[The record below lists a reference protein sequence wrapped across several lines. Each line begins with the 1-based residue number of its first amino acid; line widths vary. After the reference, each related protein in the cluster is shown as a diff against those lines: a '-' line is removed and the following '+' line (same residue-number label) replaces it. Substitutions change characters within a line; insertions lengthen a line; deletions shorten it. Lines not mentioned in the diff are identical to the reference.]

1 MSAPGACAA
10 AAAAGGD
17 GGGGAPPGAGAGG
30 GAPLGAGAGGGAPGA
45 GAGGANNNT
54 NGGNSASQSS
64 GGPFSGYI
72 LLLFL
77 FPLLALYCYIHVP
90 VPDIHDASSMLLHYC
105 YVLVPDIHD
114 AHDVFSMLLV
124 MLHVVTRSPYTA
136 YAMIIVLT
144 FWIKICRFMTI
155 FPTIQKPDRSF
166 SVVGSAAAL
175 KSYAFDGSNYKKW
188 KARALLWLTA
198 MQCFYVSRGKRSE
211 PPLSPEEEAKFETL
225 DCLFRGALISVLA
238 DNIVDVYMQKD
249 MWDALEAKF
258 GVSDAGS
265 ELYVVEQFYDYKM
278 VDDRSLVEQAHEIQM
293 LAKELKNNNCELPD
307 KFVAGGIIA
316 KLPPSWSDFA
326 TSLKHKRQEFSVSDL
341 IGSLGVQE
349 KARAKRLREVLVPIW
364 YRRRTLM
371 HPTTTRKSSLMS
383 NPRLQ
388 PTLRRKARERQRETA
403 LCVASL
409 GIRPR
414 TVLSTKTGSLPTW
427 SLARAEEHRGTVG
440 RGSSL
445 LIGNGSLAAVHGV
458 GTVDLKFTS
467 GKTVQLK
474 NVQHVP
480 SIKKN
485 LVSGS
490 LLCREGFRL
499 VFKSNKCV
507 VSKYETFVGK
517 GYDSGGLFRFS
528 LNDMCNNH
536 NVVNHISE
544 NDESNVWHSRLC
556 HVNFSCMTRLA
567 NMSLIPKF
575 TLVKGSKCHTC
586 VQSKQHRKPHKAS
599 EARNLAPLEL
609 VHSDLCEMNSVLTK
623 GEKKYFMTLIDDCTR
638 FCYVYLLKTK
648 DEALHYFKIYKAEVD
663 NQLERKIKRLR
674 SDRGGEY
681 FSNEF
686 ASFCEEFGII
696 HERTPPY
703 SPQSN
708 GVAERKNR
716 TLTEMVNAMLD
727 TAGLSKE
734 WWGEAVL
741 TACHVLNKI
750 PMKHKEVTPFEEWER
765 KKLNLSYLRTWG
777 CLAKVN
783 VPIAKKQ
790 KLGPNTV
797 DCVFLGYAIHSVGY
811 RFLIVNSG
819 VPDMHVGTVFESR
832 DATFFENEFPMKHTP
847 STSSQETV
855 MPHEHFA
862 PIEHNDQTPEE
873 NPEEDNIVDTRKS
886 KRQRV
891 AKSFG
896 DDYIVYLVDN
906 TPRTIEEA
914 YSSPDADYWKEA
926 VRSEMDSIM
935 SNGTWEVVERPYG
948 CKPVGCKWVFKKS
961 LGLMMDVKTAFLNG
975 ELEEEI
981 YMDQLDGYVLEGGG
995 EGVIL
1000 CLYVDDILIFGTNL
1014 NVIEEVKDYL
1024 SKSFEMKDLGEAD
1037 VILNIKLQRGD
1048 EGGITL
1054 VQSHYVDKVLSRFGY
1069 SDCKPAPTPYDP
1081 SVLLRKNRR
1090 IARDQLRYS
1099 QIIGSLMYLAS
1110 ATRPDISFAVS
1121 KLSRFVS
1128 NPGDDHWQ
1136 ALERVM
1142 RYLKGTMSY
1151 GIHYTGYPKVLERY
1165 SDSNW
1170 ISDADEIKATSGY
1183 VFTLGGGA
1191 VSWKSCK
1198 QTILTRSTMEAELT
1212 ALDTATVEAKWL
1224 RELLMDLPVVEKPVP
1239 AILMNC
1245 DNQIVIIK
1253 VNSLKDNM
1261 KSSRHIKR
1269 RLKYVRKQK
1278 NSGVIALDYVQ
1289 TARNLADQ
1297 FTKGLPRI
1305 MIDSASREMGLIPT

>member
-1 MSAPGACAA
+1 MSAPGAGAAAGA

-17 GGGGAPPGAGAGG
+17 GAP
-30 GAPLGAGAGGGAPGA
+30 GAGGGAPGA
-45 GAGGANNNT
+45 GGGAANNNT
-54 NGGNSASQSS
+54 NRGNSASQSS
-64 GGPFSGYI
+64 GAPFSGYI
-72 LLLFL
+72 LLLLLFL
-77 FPLLALYCYIHVP
+77 LLALYCFVPIPDVHDASSMFVRYVP
-90 VPDIHDASSMLLHYC
+90 VPDIHDASSMFVR
-105 YVLVPDIHD
+105 YVSVLDIHDD
-114 AHDVFSMLLV
+114 AHDVF
-124 MLHVVTRSPYTA
+124 T
-136 YAMIIVLT
+136 
-144 FWIKICRFMTI
+144 
-155 FPTIQKPDRSF
+155 
-166 SVVGSAAAL
+166 
-175 KSYAFDGSNYKKW
+175 
-188 KARALLWLTA
+188 

-211 PPLSPEEEAKFETL
+211 PPLSPEEEAKFEAS

-238 DNIVDVYMQKD
+238 DNIVDLYMHMPFGKD

-258 GVSDAGS
+258 GVSDAGI
-265 ELYVVEQFYDYKM
+265 
-278 VDDRSLVEQAHEIQM
+278 EQAHEIQM
-293 LAKELKNNNCELPD
+293 LAKELENNNCELPD
-307 KFVAGGIIA
+307 KFVVGGIIA

-341 IGSLGVQE
+341 IGSLGVEE
-349 KARAKRLREVLVPIW
+349 KARAKDVRGKKVEGGSSANKVQKKNPHASHNNKKVKPDVKPDVKPNAATNFKKKGKGKAKGDCFVCGKSGHWAKDCPERKD
-364 YRRRTLM
+364 
-371 HPTTTRKSSLMS
+371 RKSANMVISEGGGTSGYGKIL
-383 NPRLQ
+383 P
-388 PTLRRKARERQRETA
+388 
-403 LCVASL
+403 
-409 GIRPR
+409 
-414 TVLSTKTGSLPTW
+414 TVLSVFHSPDWWVDTG
-427 SLARAEEHRGTVG
+427 ANIHVR

-445 LIGNGSLAAVHGV
+445 LMGNGSLAAVHGV

-499 VFKSNKCV
+499 VFESNKCV
-507 VSKYETFVGK
+507 VSKYGTFVG
-517 GYDSGGLFRFS
+517 
-528 LNDMCNNH
+528 
-536 NVVNHISE
+536 
-544 NDESNVWHSRLC
+544 
-556 HVNFSCMTRLA
+556 
-567 NMSLIPKF
+567 
-575 TLVKGSKCHTC
+575 KGSKCHTC
-586 VQSKQHRKPHKAS
+586 VQSKQPRKPHKAS

-609 VHSDLCEMNSVLTK
+609 VHSDSCEMNGVLTK
-623 GEKKYFMTLIDDCTR
+623 GRKKYFMTLIDDCTR

-648 DEALHYFKIYKAEVD
+648 DEALHYFKIYKAE
-663 NQLERKIKRLR
+663 
-674 SDRGGEY
+674 
-681 FSNEF
+681 
-686 ASFCEEFGII
+686 
-696 HERTPPY
+696 
-703 SPQSN
+703 
-708 GVAERKNR
+708 
-716 TLTEMVNAMLD
+716 
-727 TAGLSKE
+727 E

-783 VPIAKKQ
+783 IPIAKKR

-797 DCVFLGYAIHSVGY
+797 DCVFIGYAIHSVGY
-811 RFLIVNSG
+811 RFLIVNSR
-819 VPDMHVGTVFESR
+819 VLDMHVGTILESR

-855 MPHEHFA
+855 MPHENFA
-862 PIEHNDQTPEE
+862 PIEHNDQTSEK

-896 DDYIVYLVDN
+896 DDYIVYLMDD

-914 YSSPDADYWKEA
+914 YSSLDANYWKEA
-926 VRSEMDSIM
+926 VRSEMDSII

-948 CKPVGCKWVFKKS
+948 CKSVGCKWVFKKKLRPDGTIEKYKARLVTKGYTQKEGEDFFDTYS
-961 LGLMMDVKTAFLNG
+961 PVARLTTIRVLLALAASHGLLVHQMDVKTAFLNG

-981 YMDQLDGYVLEGGG
+981 YMDQPDGYVLEGQEGMVCKLLKSLYGLKQAPKQWHEKFDTTLTSAGFVVNEANKCVYNRYGGG

-1000 CLYVDDILIFGTNL
+1000 CLYVDDILIFGTSL

-1069 SDCKPAPTPYDP
+1069 SDCKPAPTSYDP

-1110 ATRPDISFAVS
+1110 ATMPDISFAVS

-1151 GIHYTGYPKVLERY
+1151 GIYYTGYSKLLEGY

-1170 ISDADEIKATSGY
+1170 IFDADEIKATSGY

-1191 VSWKSCK
+1191 VS
-1198 QTILTRSTMEAELT
+1198 
-1212 ALDTATVEAKWL
+1212 
-1224 RELLMDLPVVEKPVP
+1224 
-1239 AILMNC
+1239 
-1245 DNQIVIIK
+1245 
-1253 VNSLKDNM
+1253 
-1261 KSSRHIKR
+1261 
-1269 RLKYVRKQK
+1269 
-1278 NSGVIALDYVQ
+1278 
-1289 TARNLADQ
+1289 
-1297 FTKGLPRI
+1297 
-1305 MIDSASREMGLIPT
+1305 